1 MGQRSGHERPGR
13 LVGASEYEFV
23 VREFEPI
30 YDRLVEQLEP
40 RPGERWLDVATGT
53 GEIAVRAARA
63 GAEVTGID
71 LAPAMIEH
79 ARSHPE
85 PVRWEVGDVQELPY
99 ADGAFDVV
107 SSNFG
112 AVCAPDAERTAAE
125 LTRVCRGRLG
135 LTAWEHHPEREIWD
149 RHSEE
154 IRLPELWASEE
165 QIRELLPAFE
175 LEIER
180 RTWYLEGAS
189 FELIW
194 EWVARAFPPHRERVL
209 RMGPEQIEAVRH
221 EIAELYERHRPNG
234 VIRYPRPYLLAVGAK
249 R

>member
-1 MGQRSGHERPGR
+1 MSDPA
-13 LVGASEYEFV
+13 VWWGASDYELV

-30 YDRLVEQLEP
+30 YDRLVERLEP
-40 RPGERWLDVATGT
+40 RPAERWLDVATGT
-53 GEIAVRAARA
+53 GEVAVRAARA

-71 LAPAMIEH
+71 LAPAMIEQ

-99 ADGAFDVV
+99 DDGSFDVV

-112 AVCAPDAERTAAE
+112 AVFAPDAERTAAE
-125 LTRVCRGRLG
+125 LTRVCRRRLG

-149 RHSEE
+149 RHSDE
-154 IRLPELWASEE
+154 IRLPEAWATEE
-165 QIRELLPAFE
+165 QIRDLLPAFE

-180 RTWYLEGAS
+180 HTWYLEGES

-194 EWVARAFPPHRERVL
+194 DWVARAFPPHRERL
-209 RMGPEQIEAVRH
+209 GRMDPEQVESVRR
-221 EIAELYERHRPNG
+221 EIAELYERHRENG
-234 VIRYPRPYLLAVGAK
+234 VIRYPRPYLLAVGVK